1 MQSIM
6 NNLEVIGNYKN
17 GPDQVIPASSFK
29 TWNADGATQV
39 FLSDEEAASYKPKS
53 VYTMLK
59 ETAKDYPNHPALAV
73 KRGVWKYWTYKEY
86 FEESKTVAKAFIKLG
101 LDRFHGV
108 CIMGFNSPEWVIA
121 NYGAVFAGG
130 LSTGVYTTNSPEAC
144 RYLADS
150 CDAQIIVVEDVTC
163 LNKFLAVKRFL
174 PSIKAIIQWSG
185 IPGAPGVLSW
195 PELLATGLAEKDTEL
210 NERLSLSA
218 VNQCCTLIYTS
229 GTTGPPKGVMYS
241 QDLLIWT
248 ALQYKINGLL
258 KDTEE
263 SMVSYLPLSHLA
275 AHLLD
280 IYISCVS
287 VTTVYFAQPDALKGS
302 LLQTLLEVQ
311 PTRFMGVPRVWE
323 KMYEKMQEA
332 EASVGGL
339 KKIILLWAKYHGL
352 NYYNAIRD
360 GRILSSYEVMANS
373 LAKSLIINKVKAAI
387 GLSRSTGLISG
398 GAPISKEVLE
408 FFMSLDLPIMEGY
421 GLSESM
427 SICSMNMIEEGM
439 FKLGSV
445 GKILPQTTCRLEYFS
460 GCKLGEGEILIKG
473 RNIFMG
479 YLKMPEKTNETI
491 DDEGWLHT
499 GDIGCFD
506 DDGFLFISG
515 RIKELVITAGGEN
528 IPPLLIEDTVKKQLP
543 FISNAMLVGDKQKYL
558 SILLTLKTDVNE
570 ETGEPLDTLSP
581 QCLKMM
587 INLGLPQLHTV
598 TDALIELE
606 KNPQGVLATAIQEG
620 IQRYNDHHAVSRAQK
635 LQRWMVLP
643 HDFSLFTG
651 ELNSTLKLKRSVV
664 MEKYADTINY
674 LYSSKDPWKTKS
686 KL

>member
-1 MQSIM
+1 MS
-6 NNLEVIGNYKN
+6 NLEVVDNYKN
-17 GPDQVIPASSFK
+17 GPDQVIPASSLK
-29 TWNADGATQV
+29 TWDADGATQLS
-39 FLSDEEAASYKPKS
+39 LSDEEAASFKPIS

-59 ETAKDYPNHPALAV
+59 ETAENYPNHPALAV
-73 KRGVWKYWTYKEY
+73 KRGVWKHWTYKEY
-86 FEESKTVAKAFIKLG
+86 FEESKAVAKAFIKLG
-101 LDRFHGV
+101 LDRFHGI
-108 CIMGFNSPEWVIA
+108 CIMGFNSPEWAIA

-130 LSTGVYTTNSPEAC
+130 LSAGVYTTNSPEAC
-144 RYLADS
+144 RHLADN
-150 CDAQIIVVEDVTC
+150 CDAQIIVVEDVAC

-185 IPGAPGVLSW
+185 APCTPGVLSW
-195 PELLATGLAEKDTEL
+195 TELLAIGLAEKDTEL

-229 GTTGPPKGVMYS
+229 GTTGPPKGVMCS
-241 QDLLIWT
+241 QDHLIW
-248 ALQYKINGLL
+248 ASHQYKINGLL

-263 SMVSYLPLSHLA
+263 CMVSYLPLSHLA

-287 VTTVYFAQPDALKGS
+287 VATVYFAQPDALKGS

-311 PTRFMGVPRVWE
+311 PTRFLGVPRVWE

-339 KKIILLWAKYHGL
+339 KKKILLWAKYHGL

-360 GRILSSYEVMANS
+360 GRILSSYEVVANS

-387 GLSRSTGLISG
+387 GLSRGTGLI
-398 GAPISKEVLE
+398 
-408 FFMSLDLPIMEGY
+408 
-421 GLSESM
+421 SESM
-427 SICSMNMIEEGM
+427 SICSMNKTEERM

-460 GCKLGEGEILIKG
+460 GCKPGEGEILIKG
-473 RNIFMG
+473 RNVFMG

-491 DDEGWLHT
+491 DDEGWMCT
-499 GDIGCFD
+499 GDIGSFN
-506 DDGFLFISG
+506 DDGFLYITG

-528 IPPLLIEDTVKKQLP
+528 IPPLLIEDAVKKELP
-543 FISNAMLVGDKQKYL
+543 FISNAMLVGDRQKYL
-558 SILLTLKTDVNE
+558 SILLTLKTDVSE

-581 QCLKMM
+581 QCLRMM

-598 TDALIELE
+598 TDALRDLE

-620 IQRYNDHHAVSRAQK
+620 IHRYNDHHAVSRAQK
-635 LQRWMVLP
+635 VQRWMVLP
-643 HDFSLFTG
+643 HDFSLPTG
-651 ELNSTLKLKRSVV
+651 ELNNTLKLKRSFV
-664 MEKYADTINY
+664 MEKYSDTINS
-674 LYSSKDPWKTKS
+674 LYSSKDPWENKS